1 MTRSYATDRPAQ
13 HVWHI
18 TYSSKSGQPLVPVA
32 DAHLQ
37 AESLHLEVLALR
49 LLYAQQRERIAQLEA
64 QLQARSSGSI
74 SLTSPQ

>member
-1 MTRSYATDRPAQ
+1 M
-13 HVWHI
+13 
-18 TYSSKSGQPLVPVA
+18 
-32 DAHLQ
+32 Q